1 MLCKLVSMVNN
12 KVLEK
17 YINEYLN
24 IAKFDDY
31 CPNGLQIEGKANIS
45 RVVSGVSANQ
55 DLIDQA
61 IDEKTDAL
69 LVHHGFFWKGE
80 VQTLTGIKKNRIKAL
95 LEHDINLFAYHLP
108 LDAHPIV
115 GNNAQLAQLFNIKNP
130 HPVGDTLVWQGE
142 SHVTLAELCDIIEQ
156 ETTRSTLSFGN
167 QDRKMS
173 KVAWCSGGAQ
183 NYIKHAI
190 DIKADCFI
198 TGEVSEQIPAI
209 AKENDIAFISAGHH
223 ATERYG
229 VQALGKHLSQKYSLD
244 YQYIDVDNIV

>member
-1 MLCKLVSMVNN
+1 MIDN
-12 KVLEK
+12 KTLEK
-17 YINEYLN
+17 YINKYLN
-24 IAKFDDY
+24 IVKFNDY
-31 CPNGLQIEGKANIS
+31 CPNGLQIEGKTDIQS
-45 RVVSGVSANQ
+45 IVSGVSANQ
-55 DLIDQA
+55 DLIDRA

-95 LEHDINLFAYHLP
+95 LENNINLFAYHLP

-115 GNNAQLAQLFNIKNP
+115 GNNAQLARLFNLKNP
-130 HPVGDTLVWQGE
+130 RPIGDTLVWEGE
-142 SHVTLAELCDIIEQ
+142 SSATLTELCNIIECATSRQ
-156 ETTRSTLSFGN
+156 TLSFGA
-167 QDRKMS
+167 QDKKMN

-190 DIKADCFI
+190 DSHADCFI
-198 TGEVSEQIPAI
+198 TGEISEQIPAI

-229 VQALGKHLSQKYSLD
+229 VQALGQHLSQKYSLD
-244 YQYIDVDNIV
+244 YQYIDIDNIV